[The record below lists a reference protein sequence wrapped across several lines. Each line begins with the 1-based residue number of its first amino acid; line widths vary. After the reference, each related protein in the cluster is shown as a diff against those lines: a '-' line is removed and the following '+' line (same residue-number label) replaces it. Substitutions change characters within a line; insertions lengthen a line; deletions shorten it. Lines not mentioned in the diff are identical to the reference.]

1 MYKDGNGFPV
11 TLKPSHLFG
20 STERMDVAEVLS
32 AIVEQACLYTPEP
45 SAGETMK
52 RSKAFTEVK
61 DPKEALTEV
70 KVPKEA
76 LTEVKVPKEALTS
89 AEKVPIVASDLVRL
103 KLFRLACFKAVSLP
117 ICLVIWHYC
126 ILRHLHEI

>member
-32 AIVEQACLYTPEP
+32 AIVEEACLYVPESP
-45 SAGETMK
+45 VGETFK
-52 RSKAFTEVK
+52 RSKG
-61 DPKEALTEV
+61 LTRQV

-76 LTEVKVPKEALTS
+76 PTDSAKAYPKEALTRV
-89 AEKVPIVASDLVRL
+89 EKVPVVASNLVR
-103 KLFRLACFKAVSLP
+103 FK
-117 ICLVIWHYC
+117 
-126 ILRHLHEI
+126 